1 MAAATYN
8 PAMPIFRGL
17 LLLAAIWLAVVVA
30 RQLYRSYQRQRMPQ
44 SQGQAKPLP
53 TRVVRC
59 QQCGVHIPETE
70 AITEGDRYFCSKAC
84 HNMHRA
90 P

>member
-1 MAAATYN
+1 
-8 PAMPIFRGL
+8 MPIFRGL
-17 LLLAAIWLAVVVA
+17 LLLAAVWLAVVVA
-30 RQLYRSYQRQRMPQ
+30 RQLYRSYQRQRMNRPQ
-44 SQGQAKPLP
+44 TPARPLP

-70 AITEGDRYFCSKAC
+70 AIANGDRYFCSNHCRSK
-84 HNMHRA
+84 HRA